1 MPEIP
6 DGNPVVSRPNKAIPG
21 HVVLKLNELIYGGM
35 RLEDVVTCIRG
46 KLIPPGYTPHP
57 FSKNTDESLLNK
69 LRSIVETFRSHVK
82 DPQQG
87 VDFTK
92 HLYIREWIL

>member
-1 MPEIP
+1 MPETP

-21 HVVLKLNELIYGGM
+21 HVVLKLNELINGGM
-35 RLEDVVTCIRG
+35 RLEDAVTCIRG
-46 KLIPPGYTPHP
+46 KLIPHGYTPYL
-57 FSKNTDESLLNK
+57 FRKNTDESLLNK
-69 LRSIVETFRSHVK
+69 LRSIVETFGKHVK

-92 HLYIREWIL
+92 HLYIPEWIL

>member
-1 MPEIP
+1 M
-6 DGNPVVSRPNKAIPG
+6 N
-21 HVVLKLNELIYGGM
+21 
-35 RLEDVVTCIRG
+35 LEDAVTCTRG
-46 KLIPPGYTPHP
+46 KLIPPGYTTYP
-57 FSKNTDESLLNK
+57 FRKNTDESLLNK

-92 HLYIREWIL
+92 HLYIPEWILQLNKYDMTVRIIITC